1 MPDSLGLEQ
10 LEQLEQMTPLVLG
23 CRARRTDKL
32 GELDMVEDVDYLL
45 RHVSEQ
51 VRKQG
56 GTVISN
62 SYILTPESFKFCL
75 AQAQRSP
82 RQAKAGCSW
91 YGRGCRLPAA
101 RRLAAGT
108 FGCNLLV

>member
-1 MPDSLGLEQ
+1 
-10 LEQLEQMTPLVLG
+10 MTPLVLG

-91 YGRGCRLPAA
+91 YGRVWIFSRSLESKSMPWLLGLV
-101 RRLAAGT
+101 
-108 FGCNLLV
+108 FGM